1 MFIFQSI
8 GKLRNLVCLDLSE
21 NKLESIPDSI
31 GDLTNMTDLTL
42 SHNFI
47 SSLPD
52 TIGRLFILC
61 VTLFYLV
68 FM

>member
-1 MFIFQSI
+1 M
-8 GKLRNLVCLDLSE
+8 DLSE